1 MTSVSKVTRR
11 GFIAGISAGA
21 LAPSFGVLGAGAAP
35 KVDVLVI
42 GAGLS
47 GLNAA
52 LLLEELGASVQV
64 IESRSRIGGRLHTL
78 YNLPGHPEV
87 GGNTMASGYARMID
101 MARKVDVKLVDYGPR
116 IFGSAPPQLILGDQ
130 FFSKSDWIESSLNPF
145 PEEFRE
151 KMPWEYIGARLAGNN
166 PLRASADWLKDEH
179 SALDV
184 PLHQYFQTLG
194 MTDAEVGMAYDM
206 APYYGA
212 SAWEVSALMYMFNLR
227 WIAEQATMG
236 SSVYAVEGGN
246 QRLPEAMARR
256 LKNEVRLDQEV
267 LAVDQESDGV
277 RVRCRNGKTYRAS
290 YVVCSLPFSKV
301 RDLSLR
307 PGLQD
312 TQRRAVAT
320 LNYQRN
326 TLVFLV
332 PRRPFWEA
340 DGLSPTM
347 WTDGTLGTV
356 YAQRFGEDPKEVTGL
371 VVNTRGWVADRL
383 DRMGSD
389 AAQAFVIQEIERLR
403 PAAKGALEA
412 GGFHSWWLDP
422 HAAGDWAIFAPG
434 QVGLLPTMA
443 QPHGRIH
450 FCGEHTATMNRGMEG
465 AMESGERVAME
476 LAMKI

>member
-1 MTSVSKVTRR
+1 MASGSNFTRR
-11 GFIAGISAGA
+11 RLIAGVAGA
-21 LAPSFGVLGAGAAP
+21 ALARPFAALGAAAAP

-52 LLLEELGASVQV
+52 LLLEERGASVQV

-78 YNLPGHPEV
+78 YDLPGHPEV
-87 GGNTMASGYARMID
+87 GGNSMASGYARMID
-101 MARKVDVKLVDYGPR
+101 MAHRLDVKLVDYASR
-116 IFGSAPPQLILGDQ
+116 VFGAPPPQLVLGEKL
-130 FFSKSDWIESSLNPF
+130 FSKSEWIDSSQNPF
-145 PEEFRE
+145 SEGFRD
-151 KMPWEYIGARLAGNN
+151 KMPWELVAARLAGSN
-166 PLRASADWLKDEH
+166 PLQASADWLKNEH
-179 SALDV
+179 SALDI
-184 PLHQYFQTLG
+184 PLHQYLRTLG
-194 MTDAEVGMAYDM
+194 MSDAEVRLAYDM

-212 SAWEVSALMYMFNLR
+212 SAWEVSALMYLFNRR
-227 WIAEQATMG
+227 WTAEQISMG
-236 SSVYAVEGGN
+236 SSLYAVEGGN

-256 LKNEVRLDQEV
+256 LKQEVRLNQEV
-267 LAVDQESDGV
+267 MTVEQESDGV
-277 RVRCRNGKTYRAS
+277 RVRCRNGETFRAS
-290 YVVCSLPFSKV
+290 YAVCSLPFSKV
-301 RDLSLR
+301 RDLYMW
-307 PGLQD
+307 PKLQG
-312 TQRRAVAT
+312 TQRQAVAT

-332 PRRPFWEA
+332 PKRPFWED

-356 YAQRFGEDPKEVTGL
+356 VAQQFGDNPKEVTGL
-371 VVNTRGWVADRL
+371 VVNTRGWVADSL
-383 DRMGSD
+383 DRLGPA
-389 AAQAFVIQEIERLR
+389 AAQAFVIAEIERLR

-422 HAAGDWAIFAPG
+422 HNAGDWAIFAPG

-443 QPHGRIH
+443 QPHGRMH

-476 LAMKI
+476 LAARI